1 MTKKWS
7 STASMDGKTKR
18 RASKDERREA
28 DSDLMRWLKDEGATY
43 SDREGNV
50 RRVGDDGPDDPTHT

>member
-7 STASMDGKTKR
+7 STASLDGKTKR

-28 DSDLMRWLKDEGATY
+28 DSDLMRWLKDEGATE
-43 SDREGNV
+43 SVTFDEETGRPM
-50 RRVGDDGPDDPTHT
+50 RTFTIDLKK